1 MFGFGRVI
9 VGDDGSL
16 RTPRAVAVADVAV
29 AAFDAELEVVHVPSE
44 GGLPLPIDDDVTVL
58 PPDDA
63 ASSLV
68 THTLASDP
76 PGLLCLASRGQS
88 AVGEALF
95 GSVTG
100 RVIRDL
106 PVPLLVAGPSVVDP
120 SRSWRRMQV
129 CLDGSENAAEIL
141 SSVADWAST
150 LDLDV
155 ELVHVAHP
163 RDALSGRDLQLPP
176 VEVEAAEQLQDGIR
190 RLEAAGVRAT
200 GRTVEHTHAAEA
212 LAEQA
217 VAGDA
222 DLIALATH
230 GRTGLARLLMGSV
243 ALDLIRLASVPVLTL
258 RPDRL
263 R

>member
-1 MFGFGRVI
+1 MYGRVI

-29 AAFDAELEVVHVPSE
+29 AAFGAELEVVHVPSE
-44 GGLPLPIDDDVTVL
+44 GGLPLPIDSDVTVL
-58 PPDDA
+58 QPDDA
-63 ASSLV
+63 AVSLV
-68 THTLASDP
+68 AHTLASDP

-88 AVGEALF
+88 GVGEALF
-95 GSVTG
+95 GSVTA

-120 SRSWRRMQV
+120 SREWRRIQV
-129 CLDGSENAAEIL
+129 CLDGSENAAGIL
-141 SSVADWAST
+141 PSVADWAST

-163 RDALSGRDLQLPP
+163 RDALSSSDLQLPP
-176 VEVEAAEQLQDGIR
+176 VQVEAAEQLQASIEQ
-190 RLEAAGVRAT
+190 LEARGVRAT
-200 GRTVEHTHAAEA
+200 GRTIEHTHAAEA

-230 GRTGLARLLMGSV
+230 GRTGVARFLMGSV
-243 ALDLIRLASVPVLTL
+243 ALDLIRLASVPILTL

>member
-1 MFGFGRVI
+1 MYGRVI

-16 RTPRAVAVADVAV
+16 RAPRAVAVADVAV
-29 AAFDAELEVVHVPSE
+29 AAFGAELEVVHVPSE

-63 ASSLV
+63 AASLV
-68 THTLASDP
+68 AHTLASDP

-95 GSVTG
+95 GSVTA

-106 PVPLLVAGPSVVDP
+106 PIPLLVAGPSVVDP
-120 SRSWRRMQV
+120 SRSWRRIQV
-129 CLDGSENAAEIL
+129 CLDGSENAGGIL
-141 SSVADWAST
+141 PSVADWAST

-163 RDALSGRDLQLPP
+163 RDALSGGDRQLPP
-176 VEVEAAEQLQDGIR
+176 VEVEAAAQLQAGIEQL
-190 RLEAAGVRAT
+190 EARGVRAT
-200 GRTVEHTHAAEA
+200 GRTIEHTHAAEA

-230 GRTGLARLLMGSV
+230 GRTGLARFLMGSV